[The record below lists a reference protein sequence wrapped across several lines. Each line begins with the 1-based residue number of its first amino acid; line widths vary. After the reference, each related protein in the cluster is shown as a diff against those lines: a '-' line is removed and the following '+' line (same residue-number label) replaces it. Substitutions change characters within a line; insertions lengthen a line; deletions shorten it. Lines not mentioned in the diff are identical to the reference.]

1 MLESRGLLQPNARS
15 AFILAML
22 WCCAIAAF
30 AMSTSY
36 PLALVLLFAAG
47 FLELS
52 FYSMAQSLV
61 QLHAPAAIRGR
72 VIGLYSVAALG
83 LRTFSGITIGIAG
96 GVIGIHWS
104 LSLSAIILL
113 VVLAVLF
120 IVLAPQRATPAGSS
134 SSEIRLVGLRH
145 RLESLFERTDRV
157 LGADASS
164 QGASTRL

>member
-1 MLESRGLLQPNARS
+1 VLESRGLLQPNARS

-22 WCCAIAAF
+22 WCGAIGSF
-30 AMSTSY
+30 ALTMSY

-72 VIGLYSVAALG
+72 VIGLFSVAALG
-83 LRTFSGITIGIAG
+83 LRTFSGITIGLAG

-104 LSLSAIILL
+104 LGLSALIL
-113 VVLAVLF
+113 LAVLACMF
-120 IVLAPQRATPAGSS
+120 AILAPARATPGQ
-134 SSEIRLVGLRH
+134 
-145 RLESLFERTDRV
+145 T
-157 LGADASS
+157 GA
-164 QGASTRL
+164 